1 MHLPP
6 GTTCQSVDWSQR
18 LLGLLGILSALTYVA
33 LLVLSFE
40 FSPGENDPPILRAL
54 ALLTLATVCWLAALG
69 VLMRRASGAGEATSI
84 RRSLGMVLGF
94 AVVFR
99 LLMLPSWPV
108 QEIDYYRYL
117 WDGRVTLDGGNP
129 YHFSPWAVLA
139 TGPHAPPSSE
149 VNDLWLL
156 ASQSDSVRTILERV
170 HYPQIPTAYPPVA
183 QGVFA
188 LAAALTPADAPVY
201 VHLLVW
207 KAALLVFD
215 LGTILLIVLLL
226 RRLGLPAGW
235 CLAYAWCPLVLKEF
249 ANSGHFDA
257 IAVFFTTLTLYLL
270 CGVKATADTA
280 PASMSRAVWACVV
293 LGLAILAKSY
303 PIVLLPLVA
312 AVLLAWLG
320 RRALV
325 PLSAVVAVVVAG
337 YLPFFLG
344 GESTEQPPASAA
356 AIALDVPEPSH
367 PGSGLGAF
375 LSQWEMNDFL
385 FMLVKE
391 NLREPAAETDRWFT
405 LVPSS
410 WRELLHQEILIP
422 LASTAGLPVQTRL
435 ALLATQCIMGS
446 VLLVLTLRWAGQVYR
461 QPEPAQ
467 LLRAAFLTLA
477 WAWLLSSTQNPWYL
491 VWCLPLVIFD
501 GRKTWFLLPGLVL
514 LYYVGFWLERQAR
527 TPAIELFEA
536 SLVWLEFLPFL
547 MLLGVETWWTR
558 AVQTPSAEPGEPIR
572 GALEPRA
579 VPADAPLRR
588 SDVLEEVG
596 RIG

>member
-1 MHLPP
+1 MRPP
-6 GTTCQSVDWSQR
+6 TVATGQSADWSQR
-18 LLGLLGILSALTYVA
+18 LLWLLGTLSALAYVA

-40 FSPGENDPPILRAL
+40 FSPGEDDPPILRAL
-54 ALLTLATVCWLAALG
+54 ALLTLATVCWLAALS
-69 VLMRRASGAGEATSI
+69 VVMRRVPGAG
-84 RRSLGMVLGF
+84 RNLGMVLGF
-94 AVVFR
+94 AMVFR
-99 LLMLPSWPV
+99 LLLLPSWPV

-117 WDGRVTLDGGNP
+117 WDGRVTLHGGNP

-139 TGPHAPPSSE
+139 TGAHAPPSSE
-149 VNDLWLL
+149 VHDLWLL
-156 ASQSDSVRTILERV
+156 AGQSESVRTILERV
-170 HYPQIPTAYPPVA
+170 HYPQIPTAYPPLA

-188 LAAALTPADAPVY
+188 LSAAITPADAPVY
-201 VHLLVW
+201 VHLLLW
-207 KAALLVFD
+207 KAVLLAFD
-215 LGTILLIVLLL
+215 CGTIFVIVLLL
-226 RRLGLPAGW
+226 RRLQLPASW

-257 IAVFFTTLTLYLL
+257 IAVFCTTLTLYLL
-270 CGVKATADTA
+270 CGVKAPAHTA
-280 PASMSRAVWACVV
+280 PALMSRAVWACVA

-303 PIVLLPLVA
+303 PLVLLPLVA

-325 PLSAVVAVVVAG
+325 PLGSVVAVVLAG
-337 YLPFFLG
+337 YLPFYLG
-344 GESTEQPPASAA
+344 GETATEQPSASPA

-391 NLREPAAETDRWFT
+391 NLREPSAETERWFT
-405 LVPSS
+405 LVPGS
-410 WRELLHQEILIP
+410 WREWLHQDILIP
-422 LASTAGLPVQTRL
+422 LASAAGLPVQTRL

-446 VLLVLTLRWAGQVYR
+446 VLLVLALRWAVRVHR
-461 QPEPAQ
+461 QPEPAL

-501 GRKTWFLLPGLVL
+501 GRKTWFLLPGFVL
-514 LYYVGFWLERQAR
+514 LYYVGFWLERQAPSG
-527 TPAIELFEA
+527 TTEFLEA

-547 MLLGVETWWTR
+547 ILLGVETWWTR
-558 AVQTPSAEPGEPIR
+558 SVETPSEKSGEPER
-572 GALEPRA
+572 GVDEPRA
-579 VPADAPLRR
+579 MQANPPLRR